1 MICNIYCHKI
11 SHKIDCRLH
20 RAYFKFD
27 FPWRKPINY
36 FGYLS
41 KEMRSLLIFSAVFI
55 LIMMTQSSL
64 GGPSC
69 LDDNTVYFG
78 YNLVNPATNR
88 KNTSMECQLAC
99 QYNPR
104 CQYWS
109 WMKKCAREGFNNWWC
124 EIGRC
129 HLYSTKQAPGFP
141 PAKRGTNSYYVSG
154 SKYCTHVSKAQV

>member
-1 MICNIYCHKI
+1 MWYVIFTVIKSVI
-11 SHKIDCRLH
+11 KLIADCTETTL
-20 RAYFKFD
+20 YWIFLEE
-27 FPWRKPINY
+27 N
-36 FGYLS
+36 LS
-41 KEMRSLLIFSAVFI
+41 KKMRSLLIFSVLFI
-55 LIMMTQSSL
+55 LIIMTQSSL

-78 YNLVNPATNR
+78 GYNLVNPAANR

-141 PAKRGTNSYYVSG
+141 PATPGHNSYYVSG
-154 SKYCTHVSKAQV
+154 SKYCTHVS